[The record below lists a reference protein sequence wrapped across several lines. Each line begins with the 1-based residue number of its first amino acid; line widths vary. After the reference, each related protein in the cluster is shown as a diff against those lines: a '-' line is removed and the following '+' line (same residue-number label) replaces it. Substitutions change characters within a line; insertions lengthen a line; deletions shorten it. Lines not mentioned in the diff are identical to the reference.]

1 MKNEG
6 FFAPAGADGP
16 KFSLPAR
23 WSIRV
28 QSLGD
33 QPVLLKVAIGFDE
46 NLEMVEAS
54 TPFQFDFVASRYTA
68 LVAASADGRFSAEV
82 WSDIYGEFSQNGGFT
97 GTRGKLLFQPS
108 GPIYSSAG
116 NAF

>member
-1 MKNEG
+1 MENEA
-6 FFAPAGADGP
+6 FFAPAGEDGP

-28 QSLGD
+28 QSLND
-33 QPVLLKVAIGFDE
+33 QPVLLKVAIGFDK

-54 TPFQFDFVASRYTA
+54 TPFQFDFVASSYTV
-68 LVAASADGRFSAEV
+68 LVAAKADGRFSAEA

-97 GTRGKLLFQPS
+97 GTTGKLLFQPS

-116 NAF
+116 NTF

>member
-1 MKNEG
+1 MGNEA
-6 FFAPAGADGP
+6 FFAPAGEDGP

-33 QPVLLKVAIGFDE
+33 QPVFLKVAIGFDE
-46 NLEMVEAS
+46 TLEMVEVS

-68 LVAASADGRFSAEV
+68 LVAAKADGRFSAEA
-82 WSDIYGEFSQNGGFT
+82 WSDIYGQFSKNGGFT
-97 GTRGKLLFQPS
+97 GTKGKLQFQPS
-108 GPIYSSAG
+108 GPGYSSAG